1 MVGVTLT
8 ELFEFLSLE
17 EAGFQVLRRHK
28 VLGHLDTVVDV
39 TDLEKLNMKQ
49 KCNEQTNV

>member
-1 MVGVTLT
+1 MVGVTLA

-17 EAGFQVLRRHK
+17 KTGFQILRRHK

-39 TDLEKLNMKQ
+39 TDLKNGL
-49 KCNEQTNV
+49 

>member
-8 ELFEFLSLE
+8 ELFEFLSLK

-39 TDLEKLNMKQ
+39 TDLEKFKYEKM
-49 KCNEQTNV
+49 